1 MENLKLEDVLARFMD
16 ATSIK
21 SLQEVASAIGVSSNS
36 LSGWKA
42 RNSIGIAFE
51 YMSKYLLSKNI
62 SIYYVFFGIGPKMIT
77 PDELYKPSELEK
89 RVERLERLIVESK

>member
-1 MENLKLEDVLARFMD
+1 MENIKLEDVLTRFMD
-16 ATSIK
+16 ASSIK

-51 YMSKYLLSKNI
+51 YIAPYLISRNI
-62 SIYYVFFGIGPKMIT
+62 SIYYVFFGIGPKSIVL
-77 PDELYKPSELEK
+77 DELYKPSELEK
-89 RVERLERLIVESK
+89 RIEKLEMAIKSR